1 MAELHVHRP
10 YILAA
15 CQKAMSV
22 PKVDV
27 YFVRVDAEALKACED
42 ELLDYAVMGQGDPLM
57 DSKDALEAAKRAS
70 ALGAKFRAQYQRA
83 EAMARENR

>member
-1 MAELHVHRP
+1 VFFDV
-10 YILAA
+10 
-15 CQKAMSV
+15 SV
-22 PKVDV
+22 
-27 YFVRVDAEALKACED
+27 
-42 ELLDYAVMGQGDPLM
+42 LDYAVMGQGDPLM